1 VSDSLAMLS
10 ENSCPSEQIA
20 AYLDGELYGSA
31 LTAFEHHVEGCQAC
45 RDELRAQR
53 LLLCELDAAMSH
65 DADVAAPCDFARIV
79 AAHAETDMRGV
90 RSRTE
95 HKRALRF
102 IVILALAAFS
112 LLGASASDSLIGWAR
127 VISRN
132 VFGLASFT
140 WTATY
145 DTVAS
150 AVVISRVLSRKVFIE
165 TGSLGLL
172 VVFLAL
178 ALLLLSRLIASYHRG
193 RAIE

>member
-1 VSDSLAMLS
+1 MLS
-10 ENSCPSEQIA
+10 NNLCPSEQIA
-20 AYLDGELYGSA
+20 AYLDGELDGSELKA
-31 LTAFEHHVEGCQAC
+31 FEQHVEACQSCRNELTAHRV
-45 RDELRAQR
+45 
-53 LLLCELDAAMSH
+53 LLCELDAAMSH
-65 DADVAAPCDFARIV
+65 DREVAAPGDFARIV

-90 RSRTE
+90 RSRAE

-112 LLGASASDSLIGWAR
+112 LLGASASDSLITSAR

-132 VFGLASFT
+132 VFALASFT
-140 WTATY
+140 WTTIY
-145 DTVAS
+145 DTGGS
-150 AVVISRVLSRKVFIE
+150 IVVISRVLSRKVFIE

-178 ALLLLSRLIASYHRG
+178 AVLLLSRLIASYHRG